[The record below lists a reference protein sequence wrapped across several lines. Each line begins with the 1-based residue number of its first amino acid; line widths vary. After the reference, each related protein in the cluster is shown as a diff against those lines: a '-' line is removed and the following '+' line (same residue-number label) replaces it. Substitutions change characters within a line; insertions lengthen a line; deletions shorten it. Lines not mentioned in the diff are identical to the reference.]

1 VEPHVVVRSNRGHPF
16 QQLVTLGAG
25 HGLVADEPA
34 AVGGEDGGPGPYE
47 LLLASLGSCKSMTVA
62 MYARRK
68 QWPLEEVVVRLRH
81 DRIHAQDCAECDAQ
95 AVAKVA
101 FVDQLECEV
110 ELVGPLDATQ
120 RQRLLEI
127 ADKCPVHRTLT
138 SEVRITTR
146 AAPAQ
151 V

>member
-1 VEPHVVVRSNRGHPF
+1 MHPHVVVRSQRGHPF

-25 HGLVADEPA
+25 HALVADEPTA
-34 AVGGEDGGPGPYE
+34 AGGEDGGPGPYE

-68 QWPLEEVVVRLRH
+68 EWPLEEVVVRLRH
-81 DRIHAQDCAECDAQ
+81 DRIHAQDCAECETRDGL
-95 AVAKVA
+95 
-101 FVDQLECEV
+101 VDQLECEV

-146 AAPAQ
+146 ARAT
-151 V
+151 

>member
-1 VEPHVVVRSNRGHPF
+1 MEPHVVVRSLRGHPF
-16 QQLVTLGAG
+16 QQQVTLGAG
-25 HGLVADEPA
+25 HALVADEPA
-34 AVGGEDGGPGPYE
+34 SVGGEDGGPGPYE

-81 DRIHAQDCAECDAQ
+81 DRIHAQDCAECET
-95 AVAKVA
+95 KEGL
-101 FVDQLECEV
+101 VDQLECEV

-127 ADKCPVHRTLT
+127 ADRCPVHRTLT

-146 AAPAQ
+146 ARAT
-151 V
+151 

>member
-1 VEPHVVVRSNRGHPF
+1 MDPHVVVRSSRGHPF
-16 QQLVTLGAG
+16 QQHVTLGPG
-25 HGLVADEPA
+25 HALVADEPA
-34 AVGGEDGGPGPYE
+34 SAGGEDTGPGPYE

-81 DRIHAQDCAECDAQ
+81 DRIHAQDCAECETAGGL
-95 AVAKVA
+95 
-101 FVDQLECEV
+101 VDQLECEV

-127 ADKCPVHRTLT
+127 ADRCPVHRTLT

-146 AAPAQ
+146 ARPT
-151 V
+151 

>member
-1 VEPHVVVRSNRGHPF
+1 MEPHVVVRTHRGHPF

-25 HGLVADEPA
+25 HGLLADEPA

-47 LLLASLGSCKSMTVA
+47 LLLASLGTCKSMTVA

-81 DRIHAQDCAECDAQ
+81 DRIHAQDCAECET
-95 AVAKVA
+95 KEGL
-101 FVDQLECEV
+101 VDQLECEV
-110 ELVGPLDATQ
+110 ELVGPLDDAQ

-151 V
+151 I